1 MSRRRGRRR
10 HRRSRAVTF
19 PRCPPSDTHAD
30 QKSGRLRFLKAAAIT
45 VLILVAVTSTAGWL
59 ECVPHLTEKPATF
72 LIFKGSCVLCEGL
85 GGDVASVSPFPFLAT
100 VHAVAIRGYPFHV
113 LSARTL
119 APLEH
124 SKVDA
129 LALIDANIT
138 DVENNTFAG
147 FSSLEKLSLDS
158 NRLESV
164 NQTWFT
170 GLENLLVL
178 ILSNNSIRRI
188 EPGIFVNLTR
198 LHVLDLENNLLQAID
213 PSLLFGPNYKV
224 GLILILSSNAI
235 SSVSRGSFHCIS
247 LAWLDLRDNDLSCLD
262 EDVFRGQSSL
272 LRLHVSSGML
282 ASVHNAMP
290 HKMAWSLH
298 RLVSLT
304 RGSVTVVVQVPKFLF
319 CAWHHAYGLSFGWV
333 FDSSDK
339 VAGKTGAVSP
349 GKCSG
354 NLDTSMS
361 TISLQPPVVVL
372 ATDGFL
378 STDKPDTNTLEQCR
392 QVWEYG
398 GGIAVPLVGNSIFRL
413 VSRATGNTTS
423 EGVGMAF
430 VKKQHTDALT
440 TTESSTHNTHTN
452 TRNIT
457 CILLTRGEHTMFFTV
472 PDPVHGHHG
481 QCQTYT
487 TETSYTAGT
496 IKHSSSPTHY
506 TDITETENTSSE
518 SGHYDST
525 LHVMSNTTLGPDL
538 EVVQAPCHI
547 VIPVVVSAVAV
558 LAMSFLAVLLWKVRA
573 ARLNTEDDMASKT
586 ASDDAASCKSLPAV
600 LYSIEPT
607 YSEIPDDVACAHRPL
622 PGLPHVYSDD
632 AGVVRSASLPACS
645 RGATP
650 DDAASCRSLPAVLQF
665 IEPTYSQIPDH
676 IAAAQR
682 PLPAPPRACWERPGH
697 DTAAQRPL
705 PVPHTYSEI
714 PDGESGPMPFYAD
727 AEILLRVITSRQLNR
742 PAFRTHGTHSSSRSP
757 QSMAT
762 YGSSGQTKG
771 QRNPFY
777 RSASDVKG
785 IRARRQLRTAL
796 VSQPA
801 DQGVSHYANA
811 TDAILSRGHDVTFAH
826 IALLTLPNT
835 YWPWEIPGEGTH
847 NTPRRASL
855 PTVTLP
861 NTYWPWEIPGEGT
874 RNSARRVSLPTVTLP
889 NTYWPWEIPGEG
901 TCNTPRR
908 VSLPTVTLPN
918 TYWPWEIPGEGTRNS
933 ARRVSLPTV
942 TLPNTYWPWEIPG
955 EGTRNS
961 ARRVSLPT
969 VTLPNTYWPW
979 EIPGEGTRN
988 TAQRVSLPTV
998 TLPNTYW
1005 PWEIPGEGTHNTP
1018 RRVSLP
1024 TVTLPNT
1031 YWPWEIP
1038 GEGTR
1043 NTAQRVSLPT
1053 VTLPNTYWPWEIPG
1067 EGTHNTPRRA
1077 SLPTVTLPNTYW
1089 PWEIPG
1095 EGTRNTAQR
1104 VSLPTVT
1111 LPNTYWPWEI
1121 PGEGTRNSAR
1131 RVSLPTVTLPNTY
1144 WPWEI
1149 PGEGARNTPRE
1160 TTLHPQPIT

>member
-1 MSRRRGRRR
+1 MLFLLLLAASCAASGGRR
-10 HRRSRAVTF
+10 F
-19 PRCPPSDTHAD
+19 PPC
-30 QKSGRLRFLKAAAIT
+30 K
-45 VLILVAVTSTAGWL
+45 TAGWL

-113 LSARTL
+113 LSARKL

-188 EPGIFVNLTR
+188 EPGIFVNLPR

-272 LRLHVSSGML
+272 LRLHVSS
-282 ASVHNAMP
+282 
-290 HKMAWSLH
+290 
-298 RLVSLT
+298 
-304 RGSVTVVVQVPKFLF
+304 
-319 CAWHHAYGLSFGWV
+319 
-333 FDSSDK
+333 
-339 VAGKTGAVSP
+339 
-349 GKCSG
+349 
-354 NLDTSMS
+354 
-361 TISLQPPVVVL
+361 
-372 ATDGFL
+372 
-378 STDKPDTNTLEQCR
+378 
-392 QVWEYG
+392 
-398 GGIAVPLVGNSIFRL
+398 
-413 VSRATGNTTS
+413 GNTTS

-573 ARLNTEDDMASKT
+573 ARLNTEDDMASDDAHVWTIDIPLDVTFPSLLRSASLPTARSGKT

-600 LYSIEPT
+600 LHSIEPT

-682 PLPAPPRACWERPGH
+682 PLPAPPR
-697 DTAAQRPL
+697 
-705 PVPHTYSEI
+705 
-714 PDGESGPMPFYAD
+714 
-727 AEILLRVITSRQLNR
+727 
-742 PAFRTHGTHSSSRSP
+742 
-757 QSMAT
+757 
-762 YGSSGQTKG
+762 
-771 QRNPFY
+771 
-777 RSASDVKG
+777 
-785 IRARRQLRTAL
+785 
-796 VSQPA
+796 
-801 DQGVSHYANA
+801 
-811 TDAILSRGHDVTFAH
+811 
-826 IALLTLPNT
+826 
-835 YWPWEIPGEGTH
+835 
-847 NTPRRASL
+847 
-855 PTVTLP
+855 
-861 NTYWPWEIPGEGT
+861 
-874 RNSARRVSLPTVTLP
+874 
-889 NTYWPWEIPGEG
+889 
-901 TCNTPRR
+901 
-908 VSLPTVTLPN
+908 
-918 TYWPWEIPGEGTRNS
+918 
-933 ARRVSLPTV
+933 
-942 TLPNTYWPWEIPG
+942 
-955 EGTRNS
+955 
-961 ARRVSLPT
+961 

-988 TAQRVSLPTV
+988 T
-998 TLPNTYW
+998 
-1005 PWEIPGEGTHNTP
+1005 
-1018 RRVSLP
+1018 
-1024 TVTLPNT
+1024 
-1031 YWPWEIP
+1031 
-1038 GEGTR
+1038 
-1043 NTAQRVSLPT
+1043 
-1053 VTLPNTYWPWEIPG
+1053 
-1067 EGTHNTPRRA
+1067 PRRA
-1077 SLPTVTLPNTYW
+1077 SLPTVTLLNIAGVVMTTQSFSNTGEDKPTINLPPYGSKGDDQAGSGDSEVLSPHSGW
-1089 PWEIPG
+1089 KGVQVKPHDLVENDAEIHNRPDG
-1095 EGTRNTAQR
+1095 MILVITGG
-1104 VSLPTVT
+1104 P
-1111 LPNTYWPWEI
+1111 
-1121 PGEGTRNSAR
+1121 SAIMNR
-1131 RVSLPTVTLPNTY
+1131 HYR
-1144 WPWEI
+1144 
-1149 PGEGARNTPRE
+1149 
-1160 TTLHPQPIT
+1160 